1 MESTKLIRNTQPA
14 VEYTQSRTTAGPI
27 TLPNNPLEKVSY
39 HIQAAMQEMRDDP
52 PGSLE
57 FEQHCTMIYTKLY
70 EAMNLLVSG
79 PPRPPSCLQS
89 DLDDVMGG
97 ADGTAK
103 LSEVQDE
110 PSTPE

>member
-1 MESTKLIRNTQPA
+1 MANLIRNTDPSLA
-14 VEYTQSRTTAGPI
+14 PPRAGK
-27 TLPNNPLEKVSY
+27 TEALEKVSY
-39 HIQAAMQEMRDDP
+39 HLQAAMQEMRDDP
-52 PGSLE
+52 VGSLE
-57 FEQHCTMIYTKLY
+57 FEQHCTAIYQLLY
-70 EAMNLLVSG
+70 QAMNLLVTG

-103 LSEVQDE
+103 LSQVQDE

>member
-1 MESTKLIRNTQPA
+1 MESTKLIFNQEPTPLAKSVQQAMLR
-14 VEYTQSRTTAGPI
+14 GPK
-27 TLPNNPLEKVSY
+27 PLDKVSY

-52 PGSLE
+52 VGSLE
-57 FEQHCTMIYTKLY
+57 FEQHCTAIYTKLY

-97 ADGTAK
+97 DVDGTTNLPK
-103 LSEVQDE
+103 VQDD